1 MGCYSG
7 KTWESSVNGWQQTE
21 SDFNFARDMDCKVG
35 HERAVALIDFASEC
49 MTQVGASLE
58 TVRKALAAGRATR
71 SSKCPEQQA
80 ALQNV
85 VTSDGMEPVL
95 VALDSLAQVTDAKV
109 VRRELLIEARRT
121 LHAMIGHE
129 HACVHDA
136 AWEVRSRTRRIG
148 RPMAKRAFGTTL
160 LVKGLEFDHAVV
172 LDADEM
178 NANNLYVALTRGVKT
193 LTVVSKSRIITPKTN
208 LK

>member
-95 VALDSLAQVTDAKV
+95 VALDSLAQVPDAKV

-121 LHAMIGHE
+121 LHAMIGRE

-136 AWEVRSRTRRIG
+136 AW
-148 RPMAKRAFGTTL
+148 
-160 LVKGLEFDHAVV
+160 FDREPDG
-172 LDADEM
+172 LDARWPGG
-178 NANNLYVALTRGVKT
+178 LSGQ
-193 LTVVSKSRIITPKTN
+193 PCW
-208 LK
+208 